1 MMLVNVGA
9 LDVGTEWFTVWITTD
24 PKGKVTWV
32 EEIDEI
38 LPTHFTAEQIM
49 AVAQEE
55 MDRDYDRR
63 ARIVGVSSQS
73 RGDWLWYEEGMT
85 PRR

>member
-1 MMLVNVGA
+1 MLMNVHA
-9 LDVGTEWFTVWITTD
+9 LPAGKEWFTVWITTD
-24 PKGKVTWV
+24 PKGRVEYV

-38 LPTHFTAEQIM
+38 LPSTHTVKEIM

-55 MDRDYDRR
+55 MDRDYDRK

-73 RGDWLWYEEGMT
+73 RGDWLWYEEGMR
-85 PRR
+85 PSQ